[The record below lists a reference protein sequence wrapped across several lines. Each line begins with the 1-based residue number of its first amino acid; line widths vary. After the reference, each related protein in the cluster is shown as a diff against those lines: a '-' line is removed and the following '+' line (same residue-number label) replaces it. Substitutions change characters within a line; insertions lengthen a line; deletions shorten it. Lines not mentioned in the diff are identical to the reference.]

1 MNENITPREIGQR
14 CRRFRQL
21 KEMSQ
26 QQLADRVGT
35 TAQNISK
42 YEKDGING
50 IEMIQCI
57 SNVLGYDL
65 LKNERDEEG
74 SVGEI
79 GKEILYIL
87 VSRKGFCDT
96 EYILESC
103 LHGLSNSQGVNELFK
118 LANIGMCV
126 REKYTGYRNEKIDR
140 IYITA
145 KGFIT
150 AKHLRVYEDKI
161 DEYEINTYEKICEGF
176 SSVQEIIDNNPIQR
190 KIRNLNCTD
199 DLFFRDLCKHI
210 QYNYQEGPDEYINR
224 NYELMGSRDPNVGEN
239 AYFNILYCMILDI
252 NPEKLKRLKEYCTDF
267 DCSKYF
273 DDTIDARLGISD
285 PVEDEFSFILKNKI
299 EGFGPEDCAQIQE
312 DMARER
318 FNRKYPDAVY
328 DEELDD
334 AIENMKKEDHEE
346 EFTESYKF
354 DELAEKKGN
363 MCVSDWF
370 TKEEIINFINRNMI
384 SSHNIEEEQSRKDLI
399 DIIKAEPKIIDSYF
413 KFSTQWEENGIAD
426 WIRKNFMSLLQ

>member
-42 YEKDGING
+42 YEKEGING

-57 SNVLGYDL
+57 SNVLGYNL

-79 GKEILYIL
+79 GKEILNIL
-87 VSRKGFCDT
+87 ILNKGFCDT
-96 EYILESC
+96 EYIMKHG
-103 LHGLSNSQGVNELFK
+103 LHGLNNEQGLNEFFK

-126 REKYTGYRNEKIDR
+126 REKYIGYRNETIDR

-145 KGFIT
+145 KGLIT
-150 AKHLRVYEDKI
+150 AKHLRVYEDESY
-161 DEYEINTYEKICEGF
+161 EYDVNTYEEICEG
-176 SSVQEIIDNNPIQR
+176 SSSIQEIIDNNPIQR
-190 KIRNLNCTD
+190 KIRNLNCTN
-199 DLFFRDLCKHI
+199 DLLFRDLCKYI
-210 QYNYQEGPDEYINR
+210 QYNYQEGPDEYING
-224 NYELMGSRDPNVGEN
+224 NYEFMGYHDPNVGEN
-239 AYFNILYCMILDI
+239 AYFNILYCMILDMD
-252 NPEKLKRLKEYCTDF
+252 PEKLKSLKEYYTDF
-267 DCSKYF
+267 DYVG
-273 DDTIDARLGISD
+273 DTIDERLGISD
-285 PVEDEFSFILKNKI
+285 PVEDEFSFILENKI
-299 EGFGPEDCAQIQE
+299 EGFGPEGCAQIRE

-318 FNRKYPDAVY
+318 FKRKYPDAVY
-328 DEELDD
+328 DEEHDD
-334 AIENMKKEDHEE
+334 AFENMKKEDLEE
-346 EFTESYKF
+346 EFTEGYKF